1 MAITAL
7 RFVAWLRVILLPGNW
22 TWYDPTM
29 YVHRPCSDTFAGI
42 APASFYFSLLVPFF
56 LPLALSPFFPPPFLF
71 LSFFP
76 SFSHLSRPFL
86 PSFPAVI
93 SKIKARDGVADITAA
108 LKFYRRVVF
117 YGAIGS
123 RPLGIAKTARTVLI
137 KGDERSRG
145 KCWAPCEKPNVLLA
159 H

>member
-1 MAITAL
+1 MSTGHARTHSPGL
-7 RFVAWLRVILLPGNW
+7 PRRVSTSPFSYLSSFPWLFP
-22 TWYDPTM
+22 
-29 YVHRPCSDTFAGI
+29 
-42 APASFYFSLLVPFF
+42 
-56 LPLALSPFFPPPFLF
+56 PFFPPPFLF

-145 KCWAPCEKPNVLLA
+145 KCWAPCEKPNVLST